1 MRKPRESSSVLA
13 KTRPALAGL
22 SSGRLERIGTAFEAE
37 IKAGRTPGAVV
48 LVARHGKIA
57 YWEAFGKR
65 DPAKSDAMAK
75 DDLFRIYSMTK
86 PIVSVAVMMLA
97 EEGRLSLNEPVGKYL
112 KPLAKLQVAHR
123 NPGGGY
129 TLKPAV
135 REITIQDLLRHTS
148 GLTYAFRANH
158 VEKEYTEIERG
169 IMDASNTEVVE
180 RLASVPLAFEPGT
193 TWEYSRSTDVL
204 GALVEAVSG
213 KTLGDFLAE
222 NILRPLGMKDTAFWA
237 RNAQSRMAQPG
248 PDPDTGKPQQ
258 VLNVTKPPRFEMGG
272 GGLVS
277 TAADYIRFAQMLL
290 NGGELAG
297 ERLLGRKTVEWMT
310 ADHLEGIDKG
320 REYLP
325 GAGVGF
331 GLGFAVRTAPGH
343 STLPGSIGEFYWSG
357 IAGTHFWCDPREQLI
372 GVMML
377 QSPSLR
383 IHFRHLVR
391 QLVLQAVEE

>member
-22 SSGRLERIGTAFEAE
+22 STERLERIGTAFEAE

-48 LVARHGKIA
+48 LIARHGKIA

-148 GLTYAFRANH
+148 DLTYAFRANH

-193 TWEYSRSTDVL
+193 TWEYSRSTD
-204 GALVEAVSG
+204 
-213 KTLGDFLAE
+213 
-222 NILRPLGMKDTAFWA
+222 
-237 RNAQSRMAQPG
+237 
-248 PDPDTGKPQQ
+248 
-258 VLNVTKPPRFEMGG
+258 
-272 GGLVS
+272 
-277 TAADYIRFAQMLL
+277 
-290 NGGELAG
+290 
-297 ERLLGRKTVEWMT
+297 
-310 ADHLEGIDKG
+310 
-320 REYLP
+320 
-325 GAGVGF
+325 
-331 GLGFAVRTAPGH
+331 
-343 STLPGSIGEFYWSG
+343 
-357 IAGTHFWCDPREQLI
+357 
-372 GVMML
+372 
-377 QSPSLR
+377 
-383 IHFRHLVR
+383 
-391 QLVLQAVEE
+391 